1 MENYIA
7 KHKTKI
13 VFGAL
18 LGVLFVM
25 VAFLYF
31 YGGFKDIDSFFFWIK
46 LKIEYILGNSK
57 FGH

>member
-13 VFGAL
+13 VIGAF
-18 LGVLFVM
+18 LGVIFVT
-25 VAFLYF
+25 VAFFYL

-46 LKIEYILGNSK
+46 LKIEYIISK
-57 FGH
+57 F